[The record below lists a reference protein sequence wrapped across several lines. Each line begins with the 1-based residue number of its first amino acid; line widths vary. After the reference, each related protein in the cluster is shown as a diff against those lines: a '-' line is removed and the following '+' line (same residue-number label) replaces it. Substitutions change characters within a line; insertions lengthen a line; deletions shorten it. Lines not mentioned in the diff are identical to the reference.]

1 MVRALLIEFDVS
13 TGKRAG
19 EINPKDPKL
28 QCYGW
33 QDLESV
39 PAKEVRVVEDDR
51 DLSQYE
57 GIPGVTILSGEA
69 EINQAIEATVPERYS
84 IQEQTLF
91 QEDLKQRGIS
101 LASDYSGQD
110 TPAILKDLHTKGV
123 VGIKRG
129 LPLKIEGGKLVPG
142 KK

>member
-1 MVRALLIEFDVS
+1 MVRALLIEFDVN

-39 PAKEVRVVEDDR
+39 PAREVRVVEDDR

-57 GIPGVTILSGEA
+57 GIAGITILSGEV
-69 EINQAIEATVPERYS
+69 EINQAIEAVVPERFF

-91 QEDLKQRGIS
+91 QEDLRQRGIS
-101 LASDYSGQD
+101 LASDYSGWD

-123 VGIKRG
+123 VGIKKD
-129 LPLKIEGGKLVPG
+129 LPLKIEGSKLVPRTR
-142 KK
+142 